1 MMKTFSH
8 VEYKGG
14 HPYMTK
20 PCKVNVTVDEF
31 AHEVTL
37 KQDVFVAPMS
47 VKLKAEDILGMSFEE
62 KTKRSVGKT
71 AAGAIIGG
79 VLTGGI
85 GLLVGGALGAMR
97 KDISNLFITVNVG
110 GRQHEIILKAGKHA
124 DGIYAA
130 ISGV

>member
-20 PCKVNVTVDEF
+20 PCKVNITVDEF
-31 AHEVTL
+31 THEVTL

-62 KTKRSVGKT
+62 KSKRSVGKT